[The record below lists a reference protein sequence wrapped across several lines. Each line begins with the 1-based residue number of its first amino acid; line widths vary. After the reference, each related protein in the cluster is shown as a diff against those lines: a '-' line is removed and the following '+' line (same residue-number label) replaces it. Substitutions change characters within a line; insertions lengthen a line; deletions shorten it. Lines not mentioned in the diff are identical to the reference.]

1 MSNIRLL
8 RNIIENVIKS
18 NEDKDIVKYWL
29 KEANKNHNIMHNIHK
44 FFDPDFPNYRN
55 FDDFHKEHEYIRELD
70 GADSIKPIQEFDFGN
85 VMATTL
91 DDPNDFPFGMFDYVL
106 DRNLNNYKQVKEFLP
121 EDYVDTYD
129 KNPLVKAI
137 LEKSLKE

>member
-8 RNIIENVIKS
+8 RNILKNVIKS

-29 KEANKNHNIMHNIHK
+29 KEANKNHNIMHEIQRRFN
-44 FFDPDFPNYRN
+44 PDFPEYSS
-55 FDDFHKEHEYIRELD
+55 FDDLHKENEFYRKIS
-70 GADSIKPIQEFDFGN
+70 GADSVEPINEFDWGN
-85 VMATTL
+85 VMASTL
-91 DDPNDFPFGMFDYVL
+91 DDPNDFPFGMDDYVL
-106 DRNLNNYKQVKEFLP
+106 DRNLGNYRQVKEFLP